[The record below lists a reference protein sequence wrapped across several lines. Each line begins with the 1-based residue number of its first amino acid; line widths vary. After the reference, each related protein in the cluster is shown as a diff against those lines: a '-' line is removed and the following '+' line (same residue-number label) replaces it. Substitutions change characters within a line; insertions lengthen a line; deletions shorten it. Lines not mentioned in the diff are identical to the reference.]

1 MTKKHFEQFAF
12 MLNGQKP
19 IESTDPYQKGAF
31 DQWKVMVRRTA
42 DIFGENNSRFNR
54 SKFLEACGYPSD

>member
-1 MTKKHFEQFAF
+1 MTKKDFERFAF

-19 IESTDPYQKGAF
+19 VESSDPYQMGAF

-42 DIFGENNSRFNR
+42 DIFGESNSRFNR
-54 SKFLEACGYPSD
+54 SKFLEACGYQD